1 MAPARPTRRR
11 KPILAPNPTHFFF
24 DQYYD
29 TRIDVVLRAACF
41 TGHQFIAVWP
51 ERGVFN
57 RERDFHSARL
67 DVADLVIEW
76 DEGIVDVH
84 SDAGILRAAG

>member
-1 MAPARPTRRR
+1 MDPARPTRRR
-11 KPILAPNPTHFFF
+11 KSTLAPNPTRAFAE
-24 DQYYD
+24 QYYD

-41 TGHQFIAVWP
+41 TGHQFIPVWP

-67 DVADLVIEW
+67 DVADLVIER
-76 DEGIVDVH
+76 DRGKPGETRFVI
-84 SDAGILRAAG
+84 